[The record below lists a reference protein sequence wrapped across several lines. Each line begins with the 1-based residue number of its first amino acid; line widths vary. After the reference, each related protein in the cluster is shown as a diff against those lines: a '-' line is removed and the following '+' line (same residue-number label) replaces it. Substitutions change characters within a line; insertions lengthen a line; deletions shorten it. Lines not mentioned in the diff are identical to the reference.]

1 MRLLRVLSL
10 GATLT
15 TVFAAFMGS
24 YVRGRGAGLACPDW
38 PLCYGQLVPRQMDA
52 LVFLE
57 WFHRMVVLGLS
68 LAILGLLVLTW
79 RRGLPQRW
87 LALGVFGVLILQAV
101 LGGLT
106 VLMRLNI
113 WIVALHQA
121 FAQVFFGM
129 LVTLTVL
136 LFLARPEPAEAR
148 EKPAP
153 ALSRA

>member
-1 MRLLRVLSL
+1 MN
-10 GATLT
+10 
-15 TVFAAFMGS
+15 
-24 YVRGRGAGLACPDW
+24 
-38 PLCYGQLVPRQMDA
+38 A

-87 LALGVFGVLILQAV
+87 LAMGVFSVLILQAV

-113 WIVALHQA
+113 WVVALHQA
-121 FAQVFFGM
+121 FALIFFGM

-136 LFLARPEPAEAR
+136 LFLSR
-148 EKPAP
+148 PAP
-153 ALSRA
+153 AEGWEEPVATFGGA